1 MNDIAKVPAARALE
15 GGGDIVAIV
24 PQNFEDIQRVA
35 RAIVAGGMAPTSLYK
50 LKTPAEKEAAVAIII
65 MTGLELSLKPMA
77 AMRSLTVINGRPV
90 AYGDGKIAIVRMS
103 KRAKKIDMGTIE
115 RDGMLVGYCEAV
127 RADTGES
134 KRVEFTQGEAQ
145 QAGLWDTRPTAPKKE
160 WVNGQSTMVMAPNES
175 PWFRYPQRMIMWR
188 AAGYCLGDLFSDVLF
203 GLADEFDIPA
213 ETIDADYSIDAPVA
227 KIGSELPPAPPPPKD
242 DVIDVEA
249 SEVPDGSLTDLLQQI
264 DDDMA
269 TAADIE
275 SIEQIWADADADVAF
290 AADADMAAMAR
301 RVKERHQARVAPAV
315 ADPAGRGDG
324 ASHAAPDVAENEN
337 SAADEDAD
345 KPDAGKG
352 HESPAPAKDRDEPT
366 SSPAVADE
374 AAGGPPPPPAAG
386 KSTGNSLSDDEA
398 TRLRSFTERLV
409 TVIGDRTEIVTAE
422 SRLLAGEFSL
432 PPGGLLR
439 DKAISVLSLCQRAC
453 GNYSKPDTLPIDSAL
468 RMIEGVSGVDAETL
482 AAAYKR
488 GR

>member
-35 RAIVAGGMAPTSLYK
+35 RAIVGGGMAPTSLYR
-50 LKTPAEKEAAVAIII
+50 LRSPEEKEAAVSIII
-65 MTGLELSLKPMA
+65 MTGLELGLKPMA
-77 AMRSLTVINGRPV
+77 SLRALTVINGQPV
-90 AYGDGKIAIVRMS
+90 AYGDGKVAIVRMS
-103 KRAKKIDMGTIE
+103 KRSKKIDQGHFI
-115 RDGMLVGYCEAV
+115 RDGKLVGYCEST
-127 RADTGES
+127 RSDTGES
-134 KRVEFTQGEAQ
+134 KRVEFTQDEAQ
-145 QAGLWDTRPTAPKKE
+145 QAGLWDTRPKVAKKDKFS
-160 WVNGQSTMVMAPNES
+160 GQTESVDNES
-175 PWFRYPQRMIMWR
+175 PWYRYPQRMVMRR
-188 AAGYCLGDLFSDVLF
+188 AAGYCLGDLYSDVLF
-203 GLADEFDIPA
+203 GLADEFDIAA

-227 KIGSELPPAPPPPKD
+227 KIGGELPPAPPPPKD
-242 DVIDVEA
+242 NVIDGEA
-249 SEVPDGSLTDLLQQI
+249 SEVSDGSLTDLLQQI

-275 SIEQIWADADADVAF
+275 SIEQIWADADADAAF

-301 RVKERHQARVAPAV
+301 RVKERHQARVAPA
-315 ADPAGRGDG
+315 ASDHTAGRGDN

-337 SAADEDAD
+337 SATHEEAD

-352 HESPAPAKDRDEPT
+352 HESPAPVKDRDEPT

-422 SRLLAGEFSL
+422 SRLLAGDFSI